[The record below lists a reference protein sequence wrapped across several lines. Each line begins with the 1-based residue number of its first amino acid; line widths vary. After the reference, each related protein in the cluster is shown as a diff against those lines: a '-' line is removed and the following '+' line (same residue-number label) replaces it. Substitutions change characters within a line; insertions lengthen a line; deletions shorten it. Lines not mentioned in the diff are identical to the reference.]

1 MNDKIKM
8 TTRNTSVGADAG
20 QSYKKYCN
28 IILPD
33 LVSYFNTF
41 EEI

>member
-8 TTRNTSVGADAG
+8 TTRNASVGADAG
-20 QSYKKYCN
+20 QSFTKTCTF
-28 IILPD
+28 ILPD

-41 EEI
+41 EGI

>member
-8 TTRNTSVGADAG
+8 TARNTSVGADAG
-20 QSYKKYCN
+20 QSYKYYCTT
-28 IILPD
+28 ILLD
-33 LVSYFNTF
+33 LVSHFNTF

>member
-8 TTRNTSVGADAG
+8 TTLNASVGADAG
-20 QSYKKYCN
+20 QSYKYNCN

>member
-8 TTRNTSVGADAG
+8 TTLNASVGADAG
-20 QSYKKYCN
+20 QSYKNICN

-33 LVSYFNTF
+33 LVSHFNTF

>member
-20 QSYKKYCN
+20 QSFTKTCTF
-28 IILPD
+28 ILPD
-33 LVSYFNTF
+33 LVSHFNTF
-41 EEI
+41 KEI

>member
-8 TTRNTSVGADAG
+8 TTRNASVGADAG

-28 IILPD
+28 TILPD

-41 EEI
+41 EGI